1 MNFLILIF
9 AITVFLMA
17 DVYYDGKYSKLITSW
32 KKYYQMIFIGF
43 AGFSLYLFT
52 KKHPGQSKS
61 LVQHATNFIKYMPVD
76 KNAKDM
82 LTPLFDFTSTSQ
94 VGGINSREQND
105 LKRIINSG
113 KNTNKRSVSETK
125 KKFIASSQNWRCK
138 NCNNQLSH
146 VYEVDHVI
154 SLCNGGSN
162 NVENL
167 VALCRECH
175 GHKTAMDNF

>member
-1 MNFLILIF
+1 MNFLIIIF
-9 AITVFLMA
+9 GITAFLMA
-17 DVYYDGKYSKLITSW
+17 DVYYDGKYSKLLSSW
-32 KKYYQMIFIGF
+32 KKYYQMIFIAF

-76 KNAKDM
+76 KNTKDII
-82 LTPLFDFTSTSQ
+82 TPLFDFTSTSQ
-94 VGGINSREQND
+94 VGGLNNREQNS

-125 KKFIASSQNWRCK
+125 KKYIASSQNWKCK
-138 NCNNQLSH
+138 HCNNQLSH
-146 VYEVDHVI
+146 VFEVDHVI
-154 SLCNGGSN
+154 SLGNGGSN

-175 GHKTAMDNF
+175 GQKTAMENF